1 MKKIFLFVSFLCSAI
16 SLYGQVAIEKCGV
29 KSPTSFAIFTDS
41 KTLSECYEELHA
53 YKHVLEDEGL
63 GTYIVSAEWNS
74 PDEVKSEILSLSEKK
89 PKLEGIVFVGD
100 IPIVKVRQGQ
110 HLTTA
115 FKMNEQTWPMSESS
129 VASDRFYDDFDLRF
143 EYICRDTLDTDV
155 FYYRLSEKG
164 AQHLCPD
171 IYSARMKVPG
181 VMADHKYELM
191 RKYLEKVVRA
201 HKEAN
206 VLDNITY
213 FAGNGYNSDCLT
225 IWRQKP
231 IVFREYF
238 PYAFDK
244 ASHNRFLNF
253 REDRQMKWALL
264 SEVARQDTDLFVFSE
279 HGDYDTQFINET
291 KVATNLDED
300 IDYLKRSIAQSYTYY
315 KERGY
320 GEDFLKEA
328 VDSVYKLSRDIVA
341 DSMLVKYAAQDSIDY
356 SKANIFLDDIMK
368 GHSNAKMIVFNA
380 CYNGSFHNPKGY
392 VAGCHVFG
400 EGECVVAQGNTV
412 NVLQDK
418 WEDKLMGYLSIGE
431 RVGMWQKEVPY
442 LESHLIGDP
451 TFRFSPHSKKEEKLC
466 KRLHKD
472 LIFNSGNINVWEKYT
487 HSDEPLLRSA
497 GITHMGYV
505 DAKSAHKRAAELFDD
520 SSWVVRIHA
529 FNVLATD
536 PDPDFSGY
544 VRRGLSDIYE
554 LVARNSVKM
563 SAALG
568 DTSLVNDVK
577 IFSES
582 HPEMVRASGY
592 ASQDAIAILTNEG
605 HYGKSVMGVS
615 DKTLPVKRRVN
626 DIRIFRNAKSVY
638 AVEPLIAIVADG
650 SDDEYVRVVACEAL
664 GWYNQSIQRDKIIS
678 SLESINVEDVPQQL
692 ALEIEKT
699 IKRLQWK

>member
-1 MKKIFLFVSFLCSAI
+1 MKKIFLFVTFLCSVI
-16 SLYGQVAIEKCGV
+16 SLYGQVTIEKCGV

-41 KTLSECYEELHA
+41 KTLLECYEELHA

-89 PKLEGIVFVGD
+89 PKLEGIVLVGD

-143 EYICRDTLDTDV
+143 EYICRDTLDTNV

-253 REDRQMKWALL
+253 REDRQMKWVLL
-264 SEVARQDTDLFVFSE
+264 SEVARKDTDLFVFSE

-328 VDSVYKLSRDIVA
+328 VDSVYKLPRDIVA

-451 TFRFSPHSKKEEKLC
+451 TFRFSSHSKKEEKLC

-497 GITHMGYV
+497 GITHMGYI

-568 DTSLVNDVK
+568 DTSLVNNVR

-605 HYGKSVMGVS
+605 HYGKCVMGAS
-615 DKTLPVKRRVN
+615 DKSRPVKRRVN
-626 DIRIFRNAKSVY
+626 DIRTFRNAKSVY
-638 AVEPLIAIVADG
+638 AVEPLINIVTDG

-664 GWYNQSIQRDKIIS
+664 GWYNQSIQRDKIIDT
-678 SLESINVEDVPQQL
+678 LERIDLEDVPQQL